1 MRKSIEISLPK
12 LKYYNSKIQSE
23 PKKNLQV
30 YIQQSTFKKMMKKVE
45 QGMTL
50 SQITEEA
57 LNEYLV

>member
-57 LNEYLV
+57 LNEYLI

>member
-1 MRKSIEISLPK
+1 MRKYIEISLPK
-12 LKYYNSKIQSE
+12 LKYYNNKIQSE

-57 LNEYLV
+57 LNEYLI